1 MIALL
6 LLAAAADDPALA
18 RAQARLAPEQPCS
31 LSLNPSD
38 PDVVTVCARRR
49 ADRFRV
55 PYLTVTAGEPRHEAV
70 LVERDRLLLRTNPV
84 QELSPF
90 LVGGGMAGA
99 TVKAGA
105 GGVHAETLRPL
116 AP

>member
-31 LSLNPSD
+31 LNPSD

-55 PYLTVTAGEPRHEAV
+55 PYLTVTPGDPRHEAV